1 MIRTRD
7 SLLGRQGLCQLSY
20 ARLLCKP
27 VGAKG
32 FEPSTSASQT
42 PRAARLRHAPLSL
55 VYQKRGF
62 RQKKRLPL
70 APDICSAWAKQVRAS
85 TP

>member
-20 ARLLCKP
+20 ARLPCKP
-27 VGAKG
+27 VGVKG

-42 PRAARLRHAPLSL
+42 PRAARLRYTPLHL
-55 VYQKRGF
+55 VYQKRGS
-62 RQKKRLPL
+62 RQKKQNFFDRPL
-70 APDICSAWAKQVRAS
+70 YQAMIKES
-85 TP
+85 